1 MTAQAQA
8 YAKVVAQL
16 QGAARGRWVGPAIA
30 PGVLNQALS
39 TTAGLDTKALV
50 GQVSAAVG
58 KSGPQGLSGGIMDQI
73 LRLLGQ
79 IAVGTISS
87 GIASIIED
95 WARGRKDAKDFEK
108 SGRDA
113 ACAIDR
119 IDKGCSTSSSAI
131 IEVMGQAVGLLC
143 VQLRLLEPM
152 CGPAHAAAFASVL
165 RIATTLI
172 DCAGRLVMD
181 TCHDRDDAIKG
192 CFELLLKRGDALC
205 EAPSRP
211 VPGESSEDTC
221 PQPPAQECPA
231 PETPKTPKTPNVPA
245 PAPSPAPAPAPETPA
260 PAPAP
265 QAPEQPQAPEKPQQ
279 PAPPAPQAPPL
290 AEPTVPQDQTPP
302 ASPTTPPMETGTQ
315 PGSGS
320 GQTTIAGGLAMKVEG
335 LFQIAGQLAGNGLVT
350 APASVVDV
358 PVAPTTPA
366 APSMGTHWSEQP
378 PASTPPVLTD
388 APVPTP
394 TNPVTPASTTGVAP
408 AHAAGAVSVTG
419 GLAGGVA
426 GHVGALGA
434 AGVGLACRGLEALGG
449 AVQCAVD
456 GAHQVAGLV
465 QEAALGATGEAAWQA
480 SGELTIDAH
489 AQWSCEQASECVD
502 SAQPEDT
509 PELPDQ
515 AVPEAPAPETPD
527 TAETPEDTPEVPE
540 VVEEDHEPQ
549 ESIPDE
555 EELAQV
561 EQPAPPAEKLAH
573 TQVRATEPQEIPET
587 PVSAGPDGGAP
598 EEADD
603 TPPPSQQSADE
614 VHNRHED
621 PDGASSKARKAGQ
634 W

>member
-231 PETPKTPKTPNVPA
+231 PETPKTPKPQMCLPRLRLRLPRRHQRLLPRLPRRRLPNSRKHQKSPSSRHHRRHKHRLLLSRRSRRIRPLLHRRRPRRWKPA
-245 PAPSPAPAPAPETPA
+245 RSLDRVAGRPPS
-260 PAPAP
+260 
-265 QAPEQPQAPEKPQQ
+265 
-279 PAPPAPQAPPL
+279 
-290 AEPTVPQDQTPP
+290 
-302 ASPTTPPMETGTQ
+302 
-315 PGSGS
+315 
-320 GQTTIAGGLAMKVEG
+320 
-335 LFQIAGQLAGNGLVT
+335 LAG
-350 APASVVDV
+350 
-358 PVAPTTPA
+358 
-366 APSMGTHWSEQP
+366 
-378 PASTPPVLTD
+378 
-388 APVPTP
+388 
-394 TNPVTPASTTGVAP
+394 
-408 AHAAGAVSVTG
+408 
-419 GLAGGVA
+419 
-426 GHVGALGA
+426 
-434 AGVGLACRGLEALGG
+434 
-449 AVQCAVD
+449 
-456 GAHQVAGLV
+456 
-465 QEAALGATGEAAWQA
+465 
-480 SGELTIDAH
+480 
-489 AQWSCEQASECVD
+489 
-502 SAQPEDT
+502 
-509 PELPDQ
+509 
-515 AVPEAPAPETPD
+515 
-527 TAETPEDTPEVPE
+527 
-540 VVEEDHEPQ
+540 
-549 ESIPDE
+549 
-555 EELAQV
+555 
-561 EQPAPPAEKLAH
+561 
-573 TQVRATEPQEIPET
+573 
-587 PVSAGPDGGAP
+587 
-598 EEADD
+598 
-603 TPPPSQQSADE
+603 
-614 VHNRHED
+614 
-621 PDGASSKARKAGQ
+621 
-634 W
+634 